1 MAPLFEFHGLTVDCI
16 DYHQPNSEERRK
28 AYNADITYGTNN
40 EFGFDYLRD
49 NMAHSPEDLVQRPHH
64 YAIVDE
70 VDSVLIDDAR
80 TPLIISGPV
89 PEGDRHEFNELKPK
103 IADIVA
109 VQKKY
114 LTGVLAD
121 AKKLIKEGDEKEGG
135 FQLLRVYRGI
145 PKNKALIKYLSEE
158 GVRQILQKT
167 ENQYMSDNNREM
179 PKIDAELYYVIDE
192 KNNQIELSDK
202 GVDYLSGTDDPDFFV
217 MPEIGVKIAQIES
230 ENLSSEEEA
239 HQKEDI
245 VS

>member
-1 MAPLFEFHGLTVDCI
+1 MAPLFQFHGLTVDCI

-114 LTGVLAD
+114 LTGVLVD
-121 AKKLIKEGDEKEGG
+121 AKKLIKEGDEKET
-135 FQLLRVYRGI
+135 
-145 PKNKALIKYLSEE
+145 KEE
-158 GVRQILQKT
+158 VKTTRQAADT
-167 ENQYMSDNNREM
+167 AAS
-179 PKIDAELYYVIDE
+179 
-192 KNNQIELSDK
+192 
-202 GVDYLSGTDDPDFFV
+202 
-217 MPEIGVKIAQIES
+217 
-230 ENLSSEEEA
+230 
-239 HQKEDI
+239 
-245 VS
+245 